1 MMKPTEPTKLGFGP
15 RRGVYVTIDSQTAGD
30 PTLDEVIALFE
41 DYDLVYRT
49 LCGIMFN
56 FAPTSGH
63 PGGSIS
69 SGRIVAGLIFNFMD
83 YLFSDP
89 ELLSADMIS
98 YGAGHKAL
106 GLYAMWALRNECV
119 RVSRPDLLPRE
130 THQLRLEDLLGF
142 RKNPTQETPLFRE
155 FNAKPLDGHPTPQT
169 PFVKLATGASGVG
182 VPASVGL
189 GFGAL
194 DAFAEHAPLIHIIE
208 GEGGMTAGRVSEAL
222 ATAATA
228 QMWNVKLHVDWNQAS
243 IDSNHVCREGETTGE
258 YVQWDP
264 VELCYLHDWNVISVA
279 NGKDFR
285 QVLAAQAL
293 AKERLNDQPTAVVY
307 RTVKGWNYGIEGRK
321 SHGAGHAFCSDEYY
335 ATLVPM
341 ERRFGVRFP
350 RFEGPMTPANIERIY
365 FDTLLV
371 IRNVLESE
379 RHICDFFASKLVETG
394 ERLQRLNRQLREPKV
409 GIEAIYTEQVDPE
422 TVPPSL
428 TYRPGDSMTLRG
440 ALGETLRELNK
451 LTNGAF
457 IGAAADLLG
466 STSVATLGEGFPNG
480 FFNAIINPNSR
491 LIATGGIC
499 EDCMGAFM
507 AGLSSFN
514 AHVGVGS
521 SYGAFI
527 AALEHVAAR
536 LHAIGQ
542 HARRAALGTP
552 FSTFIIIC
560 AHAGLKTGEDGPTH
574 ADPQALQLLQENF
587 PPETSIT
594 LTPWD
599 PQELW
604 PMITA
609 ALRKRPAVLAP
620 FVTRPVETIF
630 DRAKANLP
638 PATAA
643 IKGIYALRKANRRSK
658 PYHGTLVLQGSEVA
672 TTFVNDVLPYLDS
685 ESMNM
690 NVFYVSSAELFSLL
704 SPEQQADIYP
714 AELSAEAM
722 GITGFTLPTMYRW
735 ITSPE
740 GRTRTL
746 HAYSGGHFLGSGQAH
761 KVLEEAGLHG
771 DGQWQAVRDYA
782 RWAEA
787 NL

>member
-1 MMKPTEPTKLGFGP
+1 MMKVIESRKLGFGP
-15 RRGVYVTIDSQTAGD
+15 RRGVYVAIDSQNAED
-30 PTLDEVIALFE
+30 ALPADESALLE
-41 DYDLVYRT
+41 DYDLIYRT

-63 PGGSIS
+63 PGGSVS
-69 SGRIVAGLIFNFMD
+69 SGRIVAGLIFHYMD
-83 YLFSDP
+83 YLINDP
-89 ELLSADMIS
+89 ECLYADMIS

-119 RVSRPDLLPRE
+119 RISRPDLLPSKK
-130 THQLRLEDLLGF
+130 HQLRIEDLLGF
-142 RKNPTQETPLFRE
+142 RKNPTQETPLFQR

-169 PFVKLATGASGVG
+169 PFIKLATGASGVG

-194 DAFAEHAPLIHIIE
+194 DAFGDHAPITHIIE

-228 QMWNVKLHVDWNQAS
+228 QMWNIKLHVDWNQAS
-243 IDSNHVCREGETTGE
+243 IDSNQVCRDGEMSGD
-258 YVQWDP
+258 YVQWNP
-264 VELCYLHDWNVISVA
+264 IELCYLHDWNVISVA
-279 NGKDFR
+279 NGKEFR

-293 AKERLNDQPTAVVY
+293 AKERMNDQPTAVVY
-307 RTVKGWNYGIEGRK
+307 RTIKGWNYGIEGRK
-321 SHGAGHAFCSDEYY
+321 SHGAGHAFCSDDYY
-335 ATLVPM
+335 AMLDPM
-341 ERRFGVRFP
+341 EQRFDVHFP
-350 RFEGPMTPANIERIY
+350 RFEGPATPATIESAY

-371 IRNVLESE
+371 IRQVLESE
-379 RHICDFFASKLVETG
+379 RQISDYFAGKLAEASQ
-394 ERLQRLNRQLREPKV
+394 RLQRLNRQPRNPSL
-409 GIEAIYTEQVDPE
+409 GIEAIYTDQVNPE
-422 TVPPSL
+422 EIPPGL
-428 TYRPGDSMTLRG
+428 TYQPGDQVTLRG

-466 STSVATLGEGFPNG
+466 STSVSTLGEGFPNG
-480 FFNAIINPNSR
+480 FYNAITNPDSR
-491 LIATGGIC
+491 LVATGGIC

-507 AGLSSFN
+507 AGLSSYN
-514 AHVGVGS
+514 AHIGVGS

-542 HARRAALGTP
+542 YARRVALGTP
-552 FSTFIIIC
+552 FSTFFIVC

-574 ADPQALQLLQENF
+574 ADPQALQLLQDNF
-587 PPETSIT
+587 PPGTSIT

-604 PMITA
+604 PITTA
-609 ALRKRPAVLAP
+609 ALRQRPAVLAP

-630 DRAKANLP
+630 DRAKAKLP
-638 PATAA
+638 PATEAM
-643 IKGIYALRKANRRSK
+643 KGVYAMRRADRRSG

-672 TTFVNDVLPYLDS
+672 TAFVNDVLPRLDS
-685 ESMNM
+685 EGLNM

-704 SPEQQADIYP
+704 SPEQQAAIFP

-740 GRTRTL
+740 GRARTL
-746 HAYSGGHFLGSGQAH
+746 HAYSSGHFLGSGQAH

-771 DGQWQAVRDYA
+771 DGQWRAIREYA
-782 RWAEA
+782 GWAEA